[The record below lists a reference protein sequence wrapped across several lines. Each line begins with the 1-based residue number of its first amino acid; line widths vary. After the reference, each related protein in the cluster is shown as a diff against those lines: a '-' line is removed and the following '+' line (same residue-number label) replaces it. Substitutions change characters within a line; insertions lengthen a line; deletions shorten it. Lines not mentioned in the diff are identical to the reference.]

1 MIRRR
6 PLGALL
12 AAAVIAV
19 AGWAAVPGGADP
31 EPGSEATPAPPPA
44 TCRVAPSP
52 AGWEDYRDDP
62 ASKDLTPFQDYRE
75 ALGMGPGTR
84 GDGVRL
90 ADVEYDWRAKHVEL
104 AGRGL
109 PAPPANT
116 LPGSYRADEHGTAVL
131 GMLGGSPDGQGVT
144 GLVAGAEIRPFS
156 PYASGSYDPAAA
168 IAAAAAGL
176 RPGDVLLIELQAQLR
191 PGGPYVPIESVNTP
205 EHPVR
210 AAIANAVAA
219 GIVVVEPAGNGN
231 VDLGTTGIEWLSG
244 PDGRGFTGALI
255 VGAGGSSS
263 DARGSSDLAWTT
275 GSNFGSRVDVQG
287 VGVGVVTAGYGNGP
301 DPIGGSGDRAYTAC
315 FDGTSS
321 ASATVAAAVV
331 ALQSA
336 AIAQGR
342 PRLTPDQVR
351 AILRQTGAAQQG
363 RTDRPIGPRPQV
375 AAAIAALDG
384 VPPPGATPAPPS
396 GPVGPGTA
404 TAVPVISG
412 TADRPPKPAASRVTA
427 RYAKAGGRLT
437 IVLRGLAKGAKVT
450 VAGRSVK
457 VVRGKV
463 LLRKVK
469 PGRIVVV
476 VTPPARLKGTYKVL
490 RVVVVVAPSGAARVI
505 RR

>member
-1 MIRRR
+1 MSAKTGPDVSVTYGATRSRSRASRSGATVNWTFGGAGSRHDCHPRAVIRRR

-31 EPGSEATPAPPPA
+31 EPGPEATPAPPPA

-52 AGWEDYRDDP
+52 AGWDDYRDDP

-84 GDGVRL
+84 GDGVTL

-263 DARGSSDLAWTT
+263 DARGSSDLAWT
-275 GSNFGSRVDVQG
+275 
-287 VGVGVVTAGYGNGP
+287 
-301 DPIGGSGDRAYTAC
+301 I
-315 FDGTSS
+315 
-321 ASATVAAAVV
+321 
-331 ALQSA
+331 
-336 AIAQGR
+336 
-342 PRLTPDQVR
+342 
-351 AILRQTGAAQQG
+351 
-363 RTDRPIGPRPQV
+363 
-375 AAAIAALDG
+375 
-384 VPPPGATPAPPS
+384 
-396 GPVGPGTA
+396 
-404 TAVPVISG
+404 
-412 TADRPPKPAASRVTA
+412 
-427 RYAKAGGRLT
+427 
-437 IVLRGLAKGAKVT
+437 
-450 VAGRSVK
+450 
-457 VVRGKV
+457 
-463 LLRKVK
+463 
-469 PGRIVVV
+469 RIE
-476 VTPPARLKGTYKVL
+476 L
-490 RVVVVVAPSGAARVI
+490 RVPR
-505 RR
+505 

>member
-12 AAAVIAV
+12 AAAAIAV
-19 AGWAAVPGGADP
+19 AGWAAAPGGADP
-31 EPGSEATPAPPPA
+31 EPEPELLAAPPPA
-44 TCRVAPSP
+44 TCRVGPS
-52 AGWEDYRDDP
+52 AGSWDDYRNDP

-84 GDGVRL
+84 GDDVTL

-109 PAPPANT
+109 PGPPQNT
-116 LPGSYRADEHGTAVL
+116 LPASYRASDHGTAVL
-131 GMLGGSPDGQGVT
+131 GLLGGSPDGQGVT
-144 GLVAGAEIRPFS
+144 GLVTGAEIRPVS

-168 IAAAAAGL
+168 INAAAAGL
-176 RPGDVLLIELQAQLR
+176 GPGDVLLIELQAQV
-191 PGGPYVPIESVNTP
+191 GGAYLPIESIDSDRY
-205 EHPVR
+205 PVR
-210 AAIANAVAA
+210 TAIASAVAR
-219 GIVVVEPAGNGN
+219 GVVVVEPAGNGG
-231 VDLGTTGIEWLSG
+231 VDLAGSGISWLSG
-244 PDGRGFTGALI
+244 PEGRGYSGALI

-263 DARGSSDLAWTT
+263 DANGSSDLQWV
-275 GSNFGSRVDVQG
+275 SNSNYGARVDVQG
-287 VGVGVVTAGYGNGP
+287 AGVAVVTSGYGNGP
-301 DPIGGSGDRAYTAC
+301 DPIGGTGDRAYTAC

-342 PRLTPDQVR
+342 PPLTPDQVR

-375 AAAIAALDG
+375 AAAIASLDG
-384 VPPPGATPAPPS
+384 VPPPGASPVPGAS
-396 GPVGPGTA
+396 GPLGPGTGA
-404 TAVPVISG
+404 VVPVISG
-412 TADRPPKPAASRVTA
+412 TADRPPKAVASRVTA

-437 IVLRGLAKGAKVT
+437 IALRGLAKGAKVT
-450 VAGRSVK
+450 VRGRAVK
-457 VVRGKV
+457 VVRGTV
-463 LLRKVK
+463 VLRKVK
-469 PGRIVVV
+469 PGRLLVV
-476 VTPPARLKGTYKVL
+476 VTPPARLKGAYRPV
-490 RVVVVVAPSGAARVI
+490 RVVVVIAPSGAARVI